1 MLIHPIIIMFETI
14 SKMNG
19 NQLGKEINCLLKTRN
34 NTVNKVSLI
43 GEHLFVSIDFLSLI
57 MTDKSVIL
65 SVEKILK

>member
-1 MLIHPIIIMFETI
+1 M
-14 SKMNG
+14 
-19 NQLGKEINCLLKTRN
+19 GKEIIRLLTIRN